1 GLSYLHSL
9 GKVHRDIKCGNI
21 LLSDSGAVKLAD
33 FGVAAQL
40 TATMSKRQT
49 FIGTPHWMAPE
60 VIQESRYDGKVDVW
74 ALGIS
79 AIEMAEQQ
87 PPRWNVH
94 PLRVIFMISRDPAPR
109 LTQDPDAW
117 SPLFHDFLEH
127 CLAKDP
133 AARPTARYLLQH
145 RFVLGPQQA
154 AAAALDGEPPALQ
167 QLLPLVAC
175 SMAYL
180 KATAPDPEWP
190 EGQEGGAG
198 GPGGA
203 AAPGAGPLPTALQ
216 EPREHAG
223 QATGQFSWKQKAPGR
238 AGAQAMGDTVPPPAP
253 APAPAP
259 MARPSAPPRPAPLAL
274 QPVAELVDGLPLPE
288 PSDSPAGL
296 GQAGPLGRGGRAS
309 APLQQQQ
316 QQQQQSPLPSPG
328 PRHPPGMW
336 SEADRAHAPPPFNP
350 QQQGQQQLLPGPG
363 IMGQREGQQQRGAAQ
378 PMFGRPAS
386 GPSSE
391 AGQGQGEASGD
402 FGDTTVIHA
411 TMREGGA
418 SKAGWD
424 PSATLQMRSSPG
436 STGSPGA
443 SGYMAALRAAAA
455 QAPQQLPL
463 ASPAGPEPAP
473 GPGQAALG
481 GPAAGGLGGM
491 PAGQPR
497 NDQARVVARLNAL
510 YEGGLVVTAPFLK
523 AAHCQPMAL
532 LQPQKAEQQGGG
544 VRATRMHSVHSAV
557 EAAIKEGVDPACY
570 QVLLQLYQDGQTA
583 LQQQASRGLGHEGAG
598 GPVPD
603 QLPPH
608 VVQQVLRRPELLNL
622 TRVLAYH
629 LSARCV
635 LALNHAAM
643 AELNDSIDDVTA
655 TLRVFFCEML

>member
-1 GLSYLHSL
+1 MALRGMSGMPEEDEEVDLRTRFQVHHMLGRGAYGTVWKAVDSVSQEAVAIKVIPLTDSDPGELDSIRKEIQFLANCNHPNIVKYMGSYRHRHELWIVMEYCGGGSVSDLLAASGQGIPQDVIAFICGEALKGLSYLHSL

-223 QATGQFSWKQKAPGR
+223 QATGQFSWKHKAPGR
-238 AGAQAMGDTVPPPAP
+238 AGAQAMGDTVAAP
-253 APAPAP
+253 HKAAQPT
-259 MARPSAPPRPAPLAL
+259 PAPL
-274 QPVAELVDGLPLPE
+274 
-288 PSDSPAGL
+288 PA
-296 GQAGPLGRGGRAS
+296 
-309 APLQQQQ
+309 
-316 QQQQQSPLPSPG
+316 
-328 PRHPPGMW
+328 
-336 SEADRAHAPPPFNP
+336 
-350 QQQGQQQLLPGPG
+350 
-363 IMGQREGQQQRGAAQ
+363 
-378 PMFGRPAS
+378 
-386 GPSSE
+386 
-391 AGQGQGEASGD
+391 
-402 FGDTTVIHA
+402 
-411 TMREGGA
+411 
-418 SKAGWD
+418 
-424 PSATLQMRSSPG
+424 
-436 STGSPGA
+436 
-443 SGYMAALRAAAA
+443 
-455 QAPQQLPL
+455 
-463 ASPAGPEPAP
+463 
-473 GPGQAALG
+473 
-481 GPAAGGLGGM
+481 
-491 PAGQPR
+491 
-497 NDQARVVARLNAL
+497 
-510 YEGGLVVTAPFLK
+510 
-523 AAHCQPMAL
+523 
-532 LQPQKAEQQGGG
+532 
-544 VRATRMHSVHSAV
+544 
-557 EAAIKEGVDPACY
+557 
-570 QVLLQLYQDGQTA
+570 
-583 LQQQASRGLGHEGAG
+583 
-598 GPVPD
+598 VP
-603 QLPPH
+603 
-608 VVQQVLRRPELLNL
+608 
-622 TRVLAYH
+622 
-629 LSARCV
+629 
-635 LALNHAAM
+635 
-643 AELNDSIDDVTA
+643 
-655 TLRVFFCEML
+655 